1 MTRHCHHCGAEYTL
15 TGQPGR
21 SETCDRCGADLHVC
35 LNCISYDPR
44 VAQQCRD
51 QRGEP
56 VAETH
61 VANFCEYFELARRQ
75 WMPKTEANDRA
86 AAARGRLKKLF
97 GD

>member
-15 TGQPGR
+15 ARQPGR
-21 SETCDRCGADLHVC
+21 SETCERCGADLHVC

-51 QRGEP
+51 QRAEP
-56 VAETH
+56 VAEKQ
-61 VANFCEYFELARRQ
+61 VANFCEDFELARRQ
-75 WMPKTEANDRA
+75 WLPKPEANDRA
-86 AAARGRLKKLF
+86 AAARERLKKLF